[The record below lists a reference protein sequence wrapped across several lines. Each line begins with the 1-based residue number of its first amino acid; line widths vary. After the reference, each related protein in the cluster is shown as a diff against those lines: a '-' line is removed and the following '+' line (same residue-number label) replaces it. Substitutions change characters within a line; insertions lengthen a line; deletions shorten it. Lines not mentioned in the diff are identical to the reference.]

1 MDQKKREQ
9 MYEFMAIDTLELL
22 RVSRNPSAQKDFLVG
37 LCLAVQMMLA
47 DEKNPENEHP
57 SPFPTGVE
65 A

>member
-1 MDQKKREQ
+1 MDQEKRDQ
-9 MYEFMAIDTLELL
+9 MYEFMASDTLELL
-22 RVSRNPSAQKDFLVG
+22 RGSRNPSAQKYFLIG

-47 DEKNPENEHP
+47 EEKDPEDEHP